1 MESYITPGTFG
12 SAPTA
17 DNFRTLFDILN
28 EQIIYRRR
36 EVDFVFLG
44 DSLFQHW
51 DLDLWFSPDKYKV
64 NRGIGGDM
72 SRYMLLRSEADV
84 FQLHPHRAIVMAGT
98 NDLLTTAPDLWWR
111 KPGAD
116 EDKVIS
122 ELLGNLE
129 ALLERASEHPET
141 AVSLC
146 SVLPADLRQP
156 FDKYRF
162 AELVL
167 RANRGIRELCE
178 RKGTQYIDFHSALTA
193 DDGLLMRDGITHD
206 GVHPCGEG
214 YAAMAHVLTKALP
227 ELGAS

>member
-44 DSLFQHW
+44 DSIFQHW

-98 NDLLTTAPDLWWR
+98 NDLL
-111 KPGAD
+111 
-116 EDKVIS
+116 
-122 ELLGNLE
+122 
-129 ALLERASEHPET
+129 
-141 AVSLC
+141 
-146 SVLPADLRQP
+146 
-156 FDKYRF
+156 
-162 AELVL
+162 
-167 RANRGIRELCE
+167 
-178 RKGTQYIDFHSALTA
+178 
-193 DDGLLMRDGITHD
+193 M
-206 GVHPCGEG
+206 
-214 YAAMAHVLTKALP
+214 
-227 ELGAS
+227 